1 MPSTP
6 GRWSSRDRGP
16 ARTPPP
22 ARCSPTWSERRGTCP
37 PPRDQ
42 CWPAWRTSPRP
53 PGHRSARRTRIRLR
67 HDGGGQVS
75 VSLTLD
81 EVKQRA
87 RRAPMVPIFR
97 DMLSD
102 ALTPVTAYAAL
113 ASDGPA
119 YLLESVERGEHLGR
133 YSFVAADPMAIVT
146 IAGGVA
152 TVQDANG
159 RHELEGQDPLRALE
173 AYLQTFA
180 AEPADGLPEV
190 FCGGAVGYLGYEAAR
205 YPERLPIPAAGPL
218 RVADGGFIITGP
230 LVCFDHVR
238 HQLKLVTHVRTQR
251 APIEARYAEA
261 VARIDDLA
269 RRLNRT
275 VRLRALE
282 PANRP
287 AGVSPQANVSQPD
300 FFNAVEAAKAHILAG
315 DVYQVQIA
323 QRFTVPLA
331 SEPFDVY
338 RLLRALNP
346 SPYMYFLQ
354 LPSLTILG
362 TSPEIL
368 VTVQGR
374 QLRYRPIAGPR
385 RRGRDDAADRR
396 MEEELRSS
404 EKERAEH
411 VMLVDLG
418 RNDLGRVCEVG
429 SVKVT
434 ELMTVERYSH
444 VMHLVSNIVGT
455 LRGDCTP
462 MDALRACFPAGTV
475 TGAPKIRAMEIIAE
489 LERERRG
496 VYAGAIGYLSF
507 TGDLDTCIAI
517 RTMVVKDGQATVQAA
532 AGIVADSV
540 PAEELLETKNK
551 ASALLQAL
559 AGAGPPASNGQA
571 GD

>member
-1 MPSTP
+1 M
-6 GRWSSRDRGP
+6 
-16 ARTPPP
+16 
-22 ARCSPTWSERRGTCP
+22 
-37 PPRDQ
+37 
-42 CWPAWRTSPRP
+42 
-53 PGHRSARRTRIRLR
+53 
-67 HDGGGQVS
+67 S
-75 VSLTLD
+75 VSLTL
-81 EVKQRA
+81 EQVKERA

-102 ALTPVTAYAAL
+102 ALTPVTAFAAL
-113 ASDGPA
+113 AADGPA

-133 YSFVAADPMAIVT
+133 HSFVAADPMAIVT
-146 IAGGVA
+146 IAGGRA

-159 RHELEGQDPLRALE
+159 RRELDGAEPLRALE

-180 AEPADGLPEV
+180 AEPAEGLPEG

-205 YPERLPIPAAGPL
+205 YLEHLPLPESDPL
-218 RVADGGFIITGP
+218 GVADGVFIITDT
-230 LVCFDHVR
+230 LACFDHVR
-238 HQLKLVTHVRTQR
+238 HRLKLVTHVRTQR
-251 APIEARYAEA
+251 APLESRYAEA
-261 VARIDDLA
+261 IARIDDLA
-269 RRLNRT
+269 RRLNRA

-282 PANRP
+282 PADRP
-287 AGVSPQANVSQPD
+287 ATVSPDGRLSQPE
-300 FFNAVEAAKAHILAG
+300 FFEAVERARSHIVAG
-315 DVYQVQIA
+315 DIYQVQIA
-323 QRFTVPLA
+323 QRFTVPLQGD
-331 SEPFDVY
+331 PFEVY

-346 SPYMYFLQ
+346 SPYMYYLK
-354 LPSLTILG
+354 LPSITILG

-374 QLRYRPIAGPR
+374 NVRYRPIAGTR

-418 RNDLGRVCEVG
+418 RNDLGRVCETG

-444 VMHLVSNIVGT
+444 VMHLVSNITGR
-455 LRGDCTP
+455 LRPECTP

-475 TGAPKIRAMEIIAE
+475 TGAPKIRAMQIIAE

-517 RTMVVKDGQATVQAA
+517 RTMVVKDGAATVQAA

-540 PAEELLETKNK
+540 PAEEFLETRNK

-559 AGAGPPASNGQA
+559 AGAG
-571 GD
+571 